1 MYRNLSAYLELYNLS
16 AYENAILEVAEDLD
30 DLREVDDE
38 LASRV
43 QFRSEVKRRR
53 WVGAIADAKRHCAS
67 GAPSSALL
75 EVKPSYCGCCVAV
88 STSIALVT
96 RALDLTRRV
105 ELSSE
110 LP

>member
-1 MYRNLSAYLELYNLS
+1 MDRNLSAYLELYNLS
-16 AYENAILEVAEDLD
+16 AYENAILEVVEDLD

-53 WVGAIADAKRHCAS
+53 WVDAIADAKRHCAS

-75 EVKPSYCGCCVAV
+75 ELKPSYCGCCVAC
-88 STSIALVT
+88 SCLF
-96 RALDLTRRV
+96 
-105 ELSSE
+105 
-110 LP
+110 

>member
-1 MYRNLSAYLELYNLS
+1 MDRNLSAYLELYNLS
-16 AYENAILEVAEDLD
+16 AYENAILEVVEDLD

-53 WVGAIADAKRHCAS
+53 WVDAIIADAKRHCAS

-75 EVKPSYCGCCVAV
+75 EVKLSYCGCCVAC
-88 STSIALVT
+88 SCLF
-96 RALDLTRRV
+96 
-105 ELSSE
+105 
-110 LP
+110 